1 MFSRQTLNIW
11 CSYLCLLKAGT
22 PTTRGSFWLYLL
34 NMLLFWLVSKF
45 PSSFFQMC
53 LLSIVSMLLPEC
65 CAVLRFP
72 TSKAPLHSLW
82 AQFRIK
88 FHQVSAWWLPLV
100 RYPKAPT
107 SSAWLL
113 LSLHFTI
120 TSLVFWTRCP
130 LSSSYTILG
139 FHKPLLQIFPNQ
151 FQWLFHTVLGTVTQR
166 LLLSSLILAHSW
178 DFSPWLAGWPLL
190 REGYEEL
197 NISLFF
203 LLWNVLLQQVNLK
216 CL

>member
-1 MFSRQTLNIW
+1 MFLPLSAESWDSHHTWRLLVIPFKHAPFLASLKVSQFFLSNVFALNSIHAAAWVLCCSEISYIKSTSPFTLSSISHKVSRQP
-11 CSYLCLLKAGT
+11 SFCLVTASGQK
-22 PTTRGSFWLYLL
+22 PY
-34 NMLLFWLVSKF
+34 
-45 PSSFFQMC
+45 SSH
-53 LLSIVSMLLPEC
+53 LI
-65 CAVLRFP
+65 
-72 TSKAPLHSLW
+72 SL
-82 AQFRIK
+82 
-88 FHQVSAWWLPLV
+88 
-100 RYPKAPT
+100 T
-107 SSAWLL
+107 L

-151 FQWLFHTVLGTVTQR
+151 FQWLFHTVLGTVPQK

-190 REGYEEL
+190 REGYGEL

>member
-100 RYPKAPT
+100 RYPTAPT